1 MNKRCNCDKRKRRRR
16 RTIKR
21 ILIAILL
28 ALLLHGYISLNAN
41 IARQGDKLRE
51 TNNALLQTQAEL
63 KTVSSRV
70 STVQAAVVETK
81 VALSTKESAETKANV
96 NKPVGK
102 PVVNVK
108 AKEPV
113 NYVDPVSTFVIGGV
127 LQIGKHVIENG
138 GRIYDVIQ

>member
-1 MNKRCNCDKRKRRRR
+1 MRRCKCDDKRKRRR

-28 ALLLHGYISLNAN
+28 ALLLHGYVSLNVK
-41 IARQGDKLRE
+41 IARQGDKLRDV
-51 TNNALLQTQAEL
+51 NNTLIQTQAEL
-63 KTVSSRV
+63 KSVSSRV
-70 STVQAAVVETK
+70 STVQAAVIETK
-81 VALSTKESAETKANV
+81 VALSTSKSAEMNV
-96 NKPVGK
+96 TKPVGK

-108 AKEPV
+108 AKEPIS
-113 NYVDPVSTFVIGGV
+113 YVDPVSTFIVGGA